1 MAVIYKKRKKKLKI
15 RNKQNF
21 AKDTTGQLPSDW
33 LMLNVVF

>member
-21 AKDTTGQLPSDW
+21 AKDTTGQPNRGGSYSTP
-33 LMLNVVF
+33 F